1 MGLDRILSR
10 GAKLYPR
17 KTAVIDDS
25 GIRYTYQELNQR
37 VNQLCSALRK
47 EGLSEGER
55 VAFLSR
61 NCAEYFTVSFACARM
76 GSIFVPLNFMFSAEE
91 IIYVINNSEPSTL
104 ILDHPFY
111 QTIQELRERFPSVSN
126 YICMGSKPDDMVNY
140 EDLLASS
147 KPELP
152 NEEIDGSLL
161 SHIIYTSGS
170 TGKPKGVML
179 THDNFLSMIN
189 TFAIEAGITKDDI
202 LLRSSPQFHVGGVAY
217 QFMFL
222 YVGGTAVVGKTFDP
236 KLTFELLEKEK
247 VTFII
252 VVPTVLFR
260 LISYPEFNKYDLSFL
275 RIINLGAS
283 PMLFDKFKLA
293 YKLLNVDFLHTYG
306 QTETS
311 CLLTFNYMKKEEL
324 ALLNSDEKL
333 RKRVLSCGREGI
345 NIEVRVV
352 DQGGKD
358 VNPGSVGEI
367 IARGPNIMKG
377 YWRLEEETEKV
388 LRDGW
393 LYTGDM
399 GTVDEEG
406 NIFIMDRKKD
416 MIISGGEN
424 IYSAEVE
431 NAISS
436 HPAVQEVAVVGVP
449 DDIWVESVKAIVILK
464 EGMRATEE
472 EIIDYCKKSLASYK
486 KPKSVEFWKELP
498 KNSLGKVTKNVIR
511 EKYWGKK
518 TLQEI

>member
-10 GAKLYPR
+10 GEKLYPQ

-25 GIRYTYQELNQR
+25 GVRYTYQELNQR
-37 VNQLCSALRK
+37 VNQLCSALKNR
-47 EGLSEGER
+47 GLSRRDR

-61 NCAEYFTVSFACARM
+61 NSAEYFVISFACNRLGA
-76 GSIFVPLNFMFSAEE
+76 IFVPLNFMFSAEE
-91 IIYVINNSEPSTL
+91 IVYVINNSEPHTFIFENSY
-104 ILDHPFY
+104 LD
-111 QTIQELRERFPSVSN
+111 TIEKIRERLGKISN
-126 YICMGSKPDDMVNY
+126 YICMGSKSGGMLNY
-140 EDLLASS
+140 EQLLSS
-147 KPELP
+147 QRAEFKG
-152 NEEIDGSLL
+152 EEIGGDEL
-161 SHIIYTSGS
+161 SHILYTSGS
-170 TGKPKGVML
+170 TGKAKGVML
-179 THDNFLSMIN
+179 THNNFLSMIN
-189 TFAIEAGITKDDI
+189 TFVIEAGIRKDDI
-202 LLRSSPQFHVGGVAY
+202 LLRSSPQFHVGGVTY

-236 KLTFELLEKEK
+236 KLTLELLQKEK

-252 VVPTVLFR
+252 LVPTALFR
-260 LISYPEFNKYDLSFL
+260 LISYPEFNRYDLSSL
-275 RIINLGAS
+275 RIINFGAS
-283 PMLFDKFKLA
+283 PMLFDKFKQA
-293 YKLLNVDFLHTYG
+293 YKLVNVDFLHTYG

-311 CLLTFNYMKKEEL
+311 CLLTFNYMRKEEL
-324 ALLNSDEKL
+324 GLLDSDEKL
-333 RKRVLSCGREGI
+333 RKRVLSCGREGM

-352 DQGGKD
+352 DQEGKD
-358 VNPGSVGEI
+358 VKPGNVGEI

-377 YWRLEEETEKV
+377 YWRLKEETKKV

-406 NIFIMDRKKD
+406 NIFIMDRKRD

-449 DDIWVESVKAIVILK
+449 DEIWVESVKAIVVLK
-464 EGMRATEE
+464 EGMGATEE
-472 EIIDYCKKSLASYK
+472 GIIDHCKKSLASYK

-498 KNSLGKVTKNVIR
+498 KNSLGKITKNVIR

-518 TLQEI
+518 TLQDI